1 MREASRRATG
11 RGNRAQ
17 TARLGVH
24 RLTGLTAI
32 AVVAG
37 LALLWVWQRFSNRE
51 RVALAKRQMRAR
63 LYAIRLY
70 ADEPAMV
77 LRAQGELLIW
87 TGRYLAQMLRPMAI
101 ASVPLLVLSV
111 QLDNIYGHRPPAPGD
126 SAIVTAQFGGGTDV
140 RALGAT
146 LEGRGVVVETP
157 GVRIPSRRQVCWR
170 VRAIPRLK
178 AAPPGSVLLRA
189 GGVEISQAIRC
200 GHAWWERPP
209 RIEVSCSAATVD
221 VFGFDV
227 DWAVWF
233 LIVSGITMLAL
244 RLERRSRPGGRLR
257 TGGSAPL

>member
-1 MREASRRATG
+1 
-11 RGNRAQ
+11 
-17 TARLGVH
+17 
-24 RLTGLTAI
+24 
-32 AVVAG
+32 VVAG

-111 QLDNIYGHRPPAPGD
+111 QLDNIYGHRPPAPGE

-170 VRAIPRLK
+170 GAGDSQAEGGATRQRAAACGRSGDFASYPVRARVVG
-178 AAPPGSVLLRA
+178 AA
-189 GGVEISQAIRC
+189 
-200 GHAWWERPP
+200 
-209 RIEVSCSAATVD
+209 AAD
-221 VFGFDV
+221 
-227 DWAVWF
+227 
-233 LIVSGITMLAL
+233 
-244 RLERRSRPGGRLR
+244 
-257 TGGSAPL
+257 